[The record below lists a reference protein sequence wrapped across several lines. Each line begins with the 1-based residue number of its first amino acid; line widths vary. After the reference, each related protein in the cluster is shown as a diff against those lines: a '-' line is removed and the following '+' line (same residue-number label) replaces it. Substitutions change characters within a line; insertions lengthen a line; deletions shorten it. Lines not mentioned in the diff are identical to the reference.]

1 MRGRSWV
8 ITGAIGIAG
17 VVGGMNLA
25 MAQQPETLPV
35 APVVLDAPAADATRG
50 AKQPAG
56 GGAAPAATAIAP
68 ATTPAPEVTV
78 PAEAATAAPA
88 DPAPRVVA
96 PLSPVSAASPVSAPS
111 AASAD

>member
-35 APVVLDAPAADATRG
+35 APVVLDV
-50 AKQPAG
+50 
-56 GGAAPAATAIAP
+56 PAATAP
-68 ATTPAPEVTV
+68 ATSAVPSATPAPE
-78 PAEAATAAPA
+78 ATAAA
-88 DPAPRVVA
+88 AAAAVDPAPRVVA
-96 PLSPVSAASPVSAPS
+96 PLSPVSAASPISPVTAASPVSALS